1 MERSYETKKIS
12 RLFIRGSLC
21 HSLVCCGFFKDVF
34 VCETGL
40 FFSALE
46 QKKKETKKKNG
57 KKRKKDREIDYLNMS
72 FTHIPELM
80 IDRPLFEVFIPRA

>member
-21 HSLVCCGFFKDVF
+21 HSLVCCGFFEDVF
-34 VCETGL
+34 VCETGV

-46 QKKKETKKKNG
+46 QKKKNG
-57 KKRKKDREIDYLNMS
+57 KKRKKDRDIDYLNMS

-80 IDRPLFEVFIPRA
+80 IDIPLFEVYIPRA

>member
-1 MERSYETKKIS
+1 M
-12 RLFIRGSLC
+12 
-21 HSLVCCGFFKDVF
+21 
-34 VCETGL
+34 

-46 QKKKETKKKNG
+46 QKKKKIG

-80 IDRPLFEVFIPRA
+80 IDRPLSEVFIPRA

>member
-34 VCETGL
+34 VCETGV

-46 QKKKETKKKNG
+46 QKKNG

-80 IDRPLFEVFIPRA
+80 IDIPLFEVFIPRA

>member
-1 MERSYETKKIS
+1 M
-12 RLFIRGSLC
+12 
-21 HSLVCCGFFKDVF
+21 
-34 VCETGL
+34 

-46 QKKKETKKKNG
+46 QKKNG

-80 IDRPLFEVFIPRA
+80 IDIPLFEVFIPRA

>member
-1 MERSYETKKIS
+1 MA
-12 RLFIRGSLC
+12 LFVILTFVVAFLKMCLYARR
-21 HSLVCCGFFKDVF
+21 VC
-34 VCETGL
+34 
-40 FFSALE
+40 FSVHLS
-46 QKKKETKKKNG
+46 KKKKNG

>member
-1 MERSYETKKIS
+1 MALFVILSFVVAFLKMCLFARRVCFSVHLSKKKKKI
-12 RLFIRGSLC
+12 
-21 HSLVCCGFFKDVF
+21 
-34 VCETGL
+34 
-40 FFSALE
+40 
-46 QKKKETKKKNG
+46 G

>member
-1 MERSYETKKIS
+1 MALFVILSFVVAFLKMCLFARRVCFSVHLSKKKKI
-12 RLFIRGSLC
+12 
-21 HSLVCCGFFKDVF
+21 
-34 VCETGL
+34 
-40 FFSALE
+40 
-46 QKKKETKKKNG
+46 G